1 MADFKKNYI
10 YNILLTLT
18 NILFPIVTFPYVSR
32 ILGPQGIGTVQFVVS
47 FAQYFALFAGLGIP
61 IYGVREIA
69 KYKNDKQLV
78 SRTFSELIIIYF
90 LTSLI
95 LSAIYLVVIFNFDH
109 FAADRRLYLYAISLI
124 LFGFSSIDWLYS
136 GLEEFKLISLRS
148 VAVKIISVISVFLF
162 INSSADYVIFLYIS
176 IFSVLANNIFNLLFL
191 SGKASL
197 KISGSN
203 LKKHLK
209 PLLYIFSTTVATS
222 MYTVLDTV
230 LLGLL
235 SSEKAVGY
243 YTAAVKLT
251 KISLPF
257 ITSTGAVTLPALAKG
272 FHEKDESIYP
282 TLQKIFD
289 FIIFFSVP
297 ISVGSFLMAGDFIVA
312 FSGTDFLPALIPMQI
327 MSVLPVLIGLGF
339 FYGFQVLVPA
349 SKDKELL
356 YSVLIGMVLGV
367 SVNIVLVP
375 LFGASG
381 GALANALTELIVT
394 SAYIYFVRRDE
405 LFKPNLKVLCQ
416 TLLSTIVFV
425 PVCFISKNFEVGSIV
440 RLAFVVPLCGVLYA
454 LFQGVLFKNQTFVGL
469 INKFTK
475 KIYAK

>member
-1 MADFKKNYI
+1 MLDFKKNFI

-32 ILGPQGIGTVQFVVS
+32 ILGPQGIGTIQFVVS

-69 KYKNDKQLV
+69 KYKNDKQLL
-78 SRTFSELIIIYF
+78 SKTFSELIIIHF

-95 LSAIYLVVIFNFDH
+95 LSMIYLVIIFSFDH
-109 FAADRRLYLYAISLI
+109 FAADRKLYLFSTSLI

-136 GLEEFKLISLRS
+136 GLEGFKLISLRS

-162 INSSADYVIFLYIS
+162 IKSSADHVIFLYIS

-191 SGKASL
+191 PGKASL

-203 LKKHLK
+203 FKKHVK

-222 MYTVLDTV
+222 MYTVLDNV

-257 ITSTGAVTLPALAKG
+257 ITSTGAVTLPALAEG
-272 FHEKDESIYP
+272 FHGKDESIYP

-297 ISVGSFLMAGDFIVA
+297 ISVGSFLMAYDFIIA

-381 GALANALTELIVT
+381 GALANVLTELIVT
-394 SAYIYFVRRDE
+394 SAYIYFVRKNE
-405 LFKPNLKVLCQ
+405 LFKPKLNVLYQ
-416 TLLSTIVFV
+416 TLLSSIVFV
-425 PVCFISKNFEVGSIV
+425 PVYFISKNFEMGSIV
-440 RLAFVVPLCGVLYA
+440 RLAFVVPLCGLLYA
-454 LFQGVLFKNQTFVGL
+454 LFQGFLFKNPTFVGV
-469 INKFTK
+469 INKFTER
-475 KIYAK
+475 IFAK